1 MAVARPIIIPR
12 PLEDAVIPAFIAW
25 RREVCVRNLMLSY
38 SGTAAGGT
46 DPKEIAESEE
56 RADAALNALIGLRPE
71 TPAGIAALAEVLYDL
86 IGPEAQFGT
95 TQRAEQMT
103 APEVRLIAA
112 IWAGARRLQE
122 AGLAEVRS

>member
-12 PLEDAVIPAFIAW
+12 PLEDAVIPALIAW
-25 RREVCVRNLMLSY
+25 RREVCVRNLMLSCL
-38 SGTAAGGT
+38 GTGCRRHG
-46 DPKEIAESEE
+46 PKEIAEAEE

-86 IGPEAQFGT
+86 D
-95 TQRAEQMT
+95 RAGGAFRHST
-103 APEVRLIAA
+103 ARRADDRSGSVRLIAA

-122 AGLAEVRS
+122 ADWRR